1 MATPDA
7 VDFLVDRRD
16 LRRTRL
22 APGQHTPETPLAPGQ
37 VLARIDRFAMTANNI
52 TYGAIGDLIGY
63 WRFFPAP
70 DEWGRIPVWGFA
82 EVVRSRHDGVPVG
95 ERLYGYFPMSTYL
108 LIQADR
114 VGPASITDASPH
126 RAALPAI
133 YNQYARV
140 AADPEHDPALDGAI
154 AIFRPL
160 FATAFVLDQFLAG
173 ESFFGARQVILLSAS
188 SKTALGLAFLLHR
201 DRRDQCRVI
210 GLTSRTNAAFVRATG
225 YYDEVRTYDE
235 IGALA
240 ADVPGVVVDFAGNA
254 QVLHAVHRHLGASL
268 RYSCRV
274 GITHWDRM
282 GGDENL
288 PGPAPVLFFAPDHM
302 REGFPNRIGAAM
314 RAFLA
319 SATWLRL
326 VEGQGPDHL
335 ERVYRA
341 FLDGKVDPAAGYVL
355 SL

>member
-22 APGQHTPETPLAPGQ
+22 APAQHTLETPLAPGG
-37 VLARIDRFAMTANNI
+37 VLVRVDRFAMTANNI
-52 TYGAIGDLIGY
+52 TYGAIGDMIGY
-63 WRFFPAP
+63 WQFFPAP
-70 DEWGRIPVWGFA
+70 DEWGRIPVWGFG
-82 EVVRSRHDGVPVG
+82 EVVRSQHAGVPVG

-108 LIQADR
+108 AMQADR
-114 VGPASITDASPH
+114 VTPAAITDASPH
-126 RAALPAI
+126 RAALPPV

-140 AADPEHDPALDGAI
+140 AADPGYDRTLEGPM

-160 FATAFVLDQFLAG
+160 FATAFVLDRFLAG

-201 DRRDQCRVI
+201 DRRAQCRVV
-210 GLTSRTNAAFVRATG
+210 GLTSQHNAAFVRATG

-235 IGALA
+235 IAPLA
-240 ADVPGVVVDFAGNA
+240 ADVPSVVVDFAGNA
-254 QVLHAVHRHLGASL
+254 QVLHAVHRHLGAAL

-282 GGDENL
+282 GADEGL

-302 REGFPNRIGAAM
+302 REGLPTQIGAAM
-314 RAFLA
+314 QAFLA
-319 SATWLRL
+319 SARWLRL
-326 VEGQGPDHL
+326 VEGQGTDHL

-341 FLDGKVDPAAGYVL
+341 FLDGKVDPAEGYVL